1 MIASDVRRAED
12 GAAGAGPS
20 EPGGLLDV
28 LSVAAVV
35 LGADGRIVLW
45 SPQARDLFGWS
56 AEEALGQYAA
66 RLLVAEEH
74 IGQVLELFRAVMA
87 GEGAWA
93 GVFSVRH
100 KDGSTRRMEFR
111 NMRLLDERGDAY
123 ALGIVC
129 EEATVRALERDL
141 ALSARLVAQ
150 SPFGVAVLDP
160 GLRLLLVNP
169 TLEQLTG
176 IPAAEHLGRG
186 PRALLPFL
194 DGDALE
200 STMREVL
207 ATGVPVQGR
216 SVVGRVPAD
225 ADQDRAWSLSCYRLE
240 DPGGRLIGVALTLAD
255 VTDRYRASAEAAE
268 ARRRLAL
275 VARAS
280 AELGTTLD
288 LEFTARE
295 LAELVVGEVADVAEV
310 DVLDPVLAAAD
321 TGAPVG
327 TGPQAFR
334 ALAVAASHEIPGLLT
349 ARPPDAATVHAEDR
363 LVTRCVTTGR
373 PVLVSRIAEGDL
385 PRLARD
391 EDAVARLVAAGAHSC
406 LAVPLVAR
414 GQVLGVLH
422 LIRTRDVRPFD
433 DEDVAMAGE
442 LAARA
447 AVCIDNAR
455 WYQNVR
461 GTALTLQRHLLPHRP
476 TQPAGL
482 RIAYRYLPAE
492 ATRGIGGDWFDAIPL
507 PCGRTALVVGDVMGH
522 GINAAA
528 AMGQLRTATRALA
541 GLELSPGQVLRH
553 LDRVT
558 ADLYE
563 TTATCVYAVVDPR
576 RRTYRVALA
585 GHPPPVL
592 VRPGRAPRL
601 LDLPTGVPLG
611 VGGVPF
617 HTALLELHMEDRLV
631 LYTDGLVETRDEPID
646 TRLRALLDVLAE
658 PFASLE
664 ETCDRV
670 LAGLRR
676 PERDD
681 DVALLLAQL
690 APDGEPGTGGADTAG
705 PGTAGPGTGGPG
717 TGGPGGA

>member
-1 MIASDVRRAED
+1 MTASDMWQAE
-12 GAAGAGPS
+12 GEASGAGPS

-35 LGADGRIVLW
+35 LGTDGRIVLW
-45 SPQARDLFGWS
+45 SPQAQDLFGWS

-74 IGQVLELFRAVMA
+74 VGEVLELFRAVMA

-93 GVFSVRH
+93 GVFPVRH

-129 EEATVRALERDL
+129 EEATVRTLERDL
-141 ALSARLVAQ
+141 ALSVRLVAQ
-150 SPFGVAVLDP
+150 SPYGVAVLDP

-169 TLEQLTG
+169 TLERITG
-176 IPAAEHLGRG
+176 VPAAEQLGRG
-186 PRALLPFL
+186 PRELLPFL
-194 DGDALE
+194 DGDAIE

-207 ATGVPVQGR
+207 ATGVPVRGR
-216 SVVGRVPAD
+216 SVVGRIAAEHD
-225 ADQDRAWSLSCYRLE
+225 EDRAWSLSCYRLE
-240 DPGGRLIGVALTLAD
+240 DPGGRLIGVTLTLAD
-255 VTDRYRASAEAAE
+255 VTERHRASAEAAE

-280 AELGTTLD
+280 AEIGTTLD
-288 LEFTARE
+288 LGLTAHE
-295 LAELVVGEVADVAEV
+295 LAELVVDEVADIAEV
-310 DVLDPVLAAAD
+310 DVLDSVLTAAD
-321 TGAPVG
+321 AGVPA
-327 TGPQAFR
+327 GPGPRTFR
-334 ALAVAASHEIPGLLT
+334 ALAVAASAPVSDEIPGPLAAHPSGT
-349 ARPPDAATVHAEDR
+349 ATVHPEDR

-385 PRLARD
+385 PGIAPD
-391 EDAVARLVAAGAHSC
+391 ADAVARLVAAGAHSC

-422 LIRTRDVRPFD
+422 LVRSRDARPFD

-442 LAARA
+442 LTARA

-455 WYQNVR
+455 WYQHVR

-476 TQPAGL
+476 PQPAGL

-507 PCGRTALVVGDVMGH
+507 PRGRTALVVGDVMGH

-528 AMGQLRTATRALA
+528 TMGQLRTATRALA
-541 GLELSPGQVLRH
+541 GLELPPDQVLRH

-558 ADLYE
+558 ADLHE

-576 RRTYRVALA
+576 QRTYRVALA

-611 VGGVPF
+611 VGGVAF
-617 HTALLELHMEDRLV
+617 RTALLELHLEDRLV

-646 TRLRALLDVLAE
+646 ARLRALLDLLAE
-658 PFASLE
+658 PFPSLE

-670 LAGLRR
+670 LAALRR
-676 PERDD
+676 PEHED

-690 APDGEPGTGGADTAG
+690 D
-705 PGTAGPGTGGPG
+705 PGTAR
-717 TGGPGGA
+717 PGGGQAPAEARPRRRA